1 MIRFF
6 LQGIISITCGAKMK
20 QFKSYYLKEDIKD
33 ILLSDYP
40 TRKKEM
46 FLNEILDEYLF
57 LINDIRFSHF
67 STTYNRNYPLQDKS
81 YHTTLCMFLH
91 LGVVLL

>member
-1 MIRFF
+1 
-6 LQGIISITCGAKMK
+6 MK
-20 QFKSYYLKEDIKD
+20 QFKSYCLKEDIKD

-57 LINDIRFSHF
+57 LINDIRKDELEDIIVNQFESI
-67 STTYNRNYPLQDKS
+67 
-81 YHTTLCMFLH
+81 
-91 LGVVLL
+91 

>member
-1 MIRFF
+1 MIRFV
-6 LQGIISITCGAKMK
+6 LQGMISITGGAKMK

-57 LINDIRFSHF
+57 LINDIRKDELEDIIVNQFESI
-67 STTYNRNYPLQDKS
+67 
-81 YHTTLCMFLH
+81 
-91 LGVVLL
+91 